1 MNAET
6 MRDGQARALRIDGEM
21 TIYRALDVKELL
33 LSAIDGAAS
42 LELDLSGVTE
52 LDTAGVQLL
61 LAAEKS
67 VALHI
72 AGRSPAVTE
81 ALDVLGLGDR
91 FGAPHGKA

>member
-6 MRDGQARALRIDGEM
+6 MRDGQARVLRIDGEM
-21 TIYRALDVKELL
+21 TIYRALEVKELL
-33 LSAIDGAAS
+33 LAALDGAGS
-42 LELDLSGVTE
+42 LALDLSGVTE

-72 AGRSPAVTE
+72 AERSPAVSE
-81 ALDVLGLGDR
+81 ALDVLGLGGR
-91 FGAPHGKA
+91 FFAPHGKA